1 MAQKRA
7 YDTGATVVLGS
18 ATPSLESYYK
28 AKNGTYILHKLTTRE
43 KGNLPSVSIV
53 DLREELQQGNKSI
66 FSNKLQTLINDR
78 LEKKRAD
85 NAFY

>member
-28 AKNGTYILHKLTTRE
+28 AKNGIYILHKLTTRE

-53 DLREELQQGNKSI
+53 DLRKSYSREI
-66 FSNKLQTLINDR
+66 NLFSVINF
-78 LEKKRAD
+78 KH
-85 NAFY
+85 